1 MNIIVLIL
9 VGLMG
14 LASSVNAAGF
24 RLADQ
29 DAKATGM
36 ANAYTAV
43 ADNASAVWYN
53 PAAITGLEGTNL
65 SLGTVMVI
73 PTMEHKNTD
82 GTTDKIADRT
92 HTPPHLYATRK
103 INDQWS
109 LGFGVNAPFGLS
121 TKWDR
126 DTAETRTVATRSN
139 VGAANYNLN
148 GAYKLNDKFSFAAG
162 VAYVAVDATLN
173 KEVVVPANAYGA
185 GAPAATVDIEQELKG
200 TGNGWGY
207 NAAVMY
213 RHSDKLSFGAN
224 YHSPVKVLIDG
235 KINVPMPTTTVP
247 ALNALKT
254 TSQDA
259 HTKLT
264 LPDMFQL
271 GAAYKYSDKLLFSAD
286 VDYTDWSTYRKI
298 VVDYTRDNNSGA
310 QSKDVKNWQPAWA
323 VRVGS
328 EYKYSDAWN
337 FRAGAFYD
345 ITPVPSKYFETR
357 VPDANRLALSVGAGW
372 NKGSVTVD
380 VAYMYL
386 MFMERKLTNAAAS
399 TTLDGK
405 YTSAAHLPGITVG
418 YKF

>member
-53 PAAITGLEGTNL
+53 PAAITGQEGTNL

-73 PTMEHKNTD
+73 PTMEHKNLD
-82 GTTDKIADRT
+82 GTKDKIKNKT
-92 HTPPHLYATRK
+92 HIPPHFYATHK
-103 INDQWS
+103 LNDQWS
-109 LGFGVNAPFGLS
+109 LGFGANAPFGLS
-121 TKWDR
+121 TEWNKN
-126 DTAETRTVATRSN
+126 TAETRTVATKSE
-139 VGAANYNLN
+139 VKAINYNLN

-162 VAYVAVDATLN
+162 FDYVQLDATLD
-173 KEVVVPANAYGA
+173 KMIVAPANALYG
-185 GAPAATVDIEQELKG
+185 GSPALNEEQTLEG
-200 TGNGWGY
+200 DGNGWGY

-213 RHSDKLSFGAN
+213 KHDDKLSFGAN

-235 KINVPMPTTTVP
+235 KINLLPTSGVVAAARATDR
-247 ALNALKT
+247 
-254 TSQDA
+254 DA

-264 LPDMFQL
+264 LPDMFQI

-286 VDYTDWSTYRKI
+286 FDYTDWSTYRNI
-298 VVDYTRDNNSGA
+298 IINYTKDSGA
-310 QSKDVKNWQPAWA
+310 AAVSKDVKNWQPAWA

-328 EYKYSDAWN
+328 EYKYSDAWK

-345 ITPVPSKYFETR
+345 ITPVPNKYFETR
-357 VPDANRLALSVGAGW
+357 VPDSNRVALSLGAGW
-372 NKGSVTVD
+372 NKGNVTVD

-386 MFMERKLTNAAAS
+386 MFLERKLDAS
-399 TTLDGK
+399 PVSSTLKGK
-405 YTSAAHLPGITVG
+405 YNSTAHLPGITVG